1 MYAKLENGRLVT
13 HTPTIRLPDGRSVT
27 NPSEKW
33 LKLAG
38 YKEVVYTDSPEPEA
52 DMIPVPYWE
61 ETETEIVQVWKE
73 EKIPEQPVDATA
85 RLDEIFRILSGAE

>member
-1 MYAKLENGRLVT
+1 MYAKLNGSSLQMAPNRVT
-13 HTPTIRLPDGRSVT
+13 YDGHIVF
-27 NPSEKW
+27 NPGADVLSA
-33 LKLAG
+33 LG
-38 YKEVVYTDSPEPEA
+38 YKQVVYTEQPEA
-52 DMIPVPYWE
+52 VEGMIPVSTWE